1 MELLWTELKDKI
13 MGLVLNKNLEI
24 LSQIRAAAV
33 ECTLKNLKRDIEKA
47 CKEEE
52 ELNRRELWEI

>member
-1 MELLWTELKDKI
+1 